1 VRVVAPGRVVVLN
14 GTSSSGKTSIANAF
28 QESRSRAGELWLVV
42 GLDDFLAK
50 LPRRWVE
57 VGAWVGSRAG
67 DGVRLERDGDRANF
81 HIGEQ
86 ARRLMHAYRRSVR
99 EVARAGINVIV
110 DEVSLHEDEWD
121 DWCEALRGLDAA
133 WVAVRCDVEVASQRE
148 AARGDRALGLVR
160 GQADV
165 VHRFPT
171 YDLEL
176 DTTVAAVPEA
186 ARRLEDFVSR
196 LRGADT

>member
-1 VRVVAPGRVVVLN
+1 VVAPGQVVVLN
-14 GTSSSGKTSIANAF
+14 GTSSSGKTSTAMAF
-28 QESRSRAGELWLVV
+28 QESRSRAGECWIVV

-50 LPRRWVE
+50 LPRRWIE

-67 DGVRLERDGDRANF
+67 EGIRLEREGDRANF

-99 EVARAGINVIV
+99 EIACAGINVVV

-121 DWCEALRGLDAA
+121 DWCAALDGLAA
-133 WVAVRCDVEVASQRE
+133 VWVAVRCDIDVASQRE

-165 VHRFPT
+165 VHRFPA

-176 DTTVAAVPEA
+176 DTTAVPVEEV
-186 ARRLEDFVSR
+186 ARRLDEFVSN
-196 LRGADT
+196 LRPVVDP